1 MAADVVQDN
10 IILVAYANS
19 GAQAAVVINRYE
31 WGHKQ
36 AGDDPDAPA
45 RWYMLDNRVI
55 QVQRMPRTR
64 LGTCSNESQP
74 CHEWPLLAS
83 ETSLWDLSRWTMDA
97 MIDRVMDQ
105 PIFANFWLANRAKQR
120 HNYVAQIVKQPRCAI
135 SEKPMYCDLCE
146 PNGTTW
152 DNLQSML
159 SLLLMSTSGLP
170 LPMGYQWQLPIG
182 HDW

>member
-1 MAADVVQDN
+1 
-10 IILVAYANS
+10 
-19 GAQAAVVINRYE
+19 
-31 WGHKQ
+31 
-36 AGDDPDAPA
+36 
-45 RWYMLDNRVI
+45 MLDNRVI

-170 LPMGYQWQLPIG
+170 LPMGYQWTTYRAWLVVKDVLCCNRILCFLHEMWTLLRKYCSQSNREGNSSQSLRSI
-182 HDW
+182 